1 MFSPDH
7 VMSQAYS
14 IVDKKQAEA
23 FIEKR
28 KKKIKDTNIL
38 SREAPE
44 SGNTVVLFYLFS
56 DQVLIKMMG
65 YR

>member
-1 MFSPDH
+1 
-7 VMSQAYS
+7 MSQAYS

-28 KKKIKDTNIL
+28 KKKIKDTSIL

-44 SGNTVVLFYLFS
+44 SGKTVVLFYLFS

>member
-1 MFSPDH
+1 MVGMLVASWGIH
-7 VMSQAYS
+7 R
-14 IVDKKQAEA
+14 KKKE
-23 FIEKR
+23 
-28 KKKIKDTNIL
+28 KKIKDIHIL
-38 SREAPE
+38 SREAPG